1 MTLRP
6 ITLGLA
12 LALALACHAH
22 ASSPI
27 NVEAAGHVRNP
38 GMHTLPAEARLST
51 AALAAAPEEEAY
63 MLGAALLR
71 QRALTPQ
78 TRLKAGLL
86 FDLETLASQQDAP
99 ELADAAAQLAREL
112 GDLPV
117 TGREPQLLDPRRLE
131 ASVAEN
137 RPALAGD
144 RIVYPGRPETVQVV
158 GAVVQPCKL
167 QHQATLDARS
177 YRNACALLPAA
188 SRDDLYVIQPDGKV
202 QQLGVAL
209 WNRSTPVHLAP
220 GAIIYVPLD
229 AAKIRTI
236 APDVNEDAVRFLAT
250 QVLDAPGVSY

>member
-6 ITLGLA
+6 IILGLA
-12 LALALACHAH
+12 LALATHAH

-27 NVEAAGHVRNP
+27 GVEAVGHVRNP
-38 GMHTLPAEARLST
+38 GAHTLPAQARLSA
-51 AALAAAPEEEAY
+51 AALAAAPDTEAY
-63 MLGAALLR
+63 MPAASLLR
-71 QRALTPQ
+71 QRSLLPQ

-86 FDLETLASQQDAP
+86 FDLETLASQQNAP
-99 ELADAAAQLAREL
+99 ELAEAAALLAREL

-131 ASVAEN
+131 ASASEN

-144 RIVYPGRPETVQVV
+144 RVVYPGRPETVQVV
-158 GAVVQPCKL
+158 GAVAKPCKL

-188 SRDDLYVIQPDGKV
+188 SRDDLYVIQPDGNV

-209 WNRSTPVHLAP
+209 WNRSTPVYLAP
-220 GAIIYVPLD
+220 GAVIYVPLD

>member
-1 MTLRP
+1 
-6 ITLGLA
+6 
-12 LALALACHAH
+12 
-22 ASSPI
+22 
-27 NVEAAGHVRNP
+27 
-38 GMHTLPAEARLST
+38 
-51 AALAAAPEEEAY
+51 

-71 QRALTPQ
+71 QRALMPQ

-86 FDLETLASQQDAP
+86 FDLETLASQQNAR

-112 GDLPV
+112 GNLPV

-131 ASVAEN
+131 ASATEN

-144 RIVYPGRPETVQVV
+144 RVVYPGRPETVQVV
-158 GAVVQPCKL
+158 GAVVRPCKL

-177 YRNACALLPAA
+177 YRNACALLPVA
-188 SRDDLYVIQPDGKV
+188 SPDDLYVIQPDGKV

-209 WNRSTPVHLAP
+209 WNRSAPVRLAP
-220 GAIIYVPLD
+220 GAVIYVPLS
-229 AAKIRTI
+229 AAKIRNI

>member
-6 ITLGLA
+6 IILGLA
-12 LALALACHAH
+12 LALASHSH

-27 NVEAAGHVRNP
+27 GVEAVGHVRNP
-38 GMHTLPAEARLST
+38 GAHTLPARARLSA
-51 AALAAAPEEEAY
+51 AALAAAPDTEAY
-63 MLGAALLR
+63 MPGAALLR
-71 QRALTPQ
+71 QRSLLPQ

-99 ELADAAAQLAREL
+99 ELAEAAALLAREL

-131 ASVAEN
+131 ASTSEN
-137 RPALAGD
+137 RPALEGD
-144 RIVYPGRPETVQVV
+144 RVVYPGRPDTVQVT

-167 QHQATLDARS
+167 EHQFSLDARH
-177 YRNACALLPAA
+177 YRSACPILPAA

-220 GAIIYVPLD
+220 GAVIYVPLD